1 VFSRRLTNAH
11 VKLVV
16 IPDGGDPPD
25 LPRGGF
31 SATPTNALIKET
43 LVAVSHAAADE
54 RNSGR

>member
-1 VFSRRLTNAH
+1 
-11 VKLVV
+11 VV